1 MKNKKYY
8 SSYNIYDTSLNFND
22 IDKLPSE
29 LLKLFLIYQKNIIQ
43 RLITK
48 PSSLIINE
56 SYDEYKAIQEIYEIP
71 KTDRTFYETLFNYI
85 DKSKFTEIEIYKKAD
100 INRKLFSKI
109 KKDPN
114 YHPAFGTITAFA
126 LALELSTKEYEDFL
140 KTAGYSLPLNSYI
153 NITLKYC
160 FDNKIY
166 NLNAVDELLF
176 NVSKKTLKDLW

>member
-8 SSYNIYDTSLNFND
+8 LSHDIYETSLNFNN
-22 IDKLPSE
+22 INKLPHE

-43 RLITK
+43 RLISK
-48 PSSLIINE
+48 PSSLIISE
-56 SYDEYKAIQEIYEIP
+56 SYDEYKAVQEILETP
-71 KTDRTFYETLFNYI
+71 KTDKTFYEMLFLYI
-85 DKSKFTEIEIYKKAD
+85 SKSKFTEIEIYKKAD

-109 KKDPN
+109 KADTS

-126 LALELSTKEYEDFL
+126 IALELTTKEYEDFL
-140 KTAGYSLPLNSYI
+140 KSAGYSLPLNSYI

-166 NLNAVDELLF
+166 NLNAVDELLY
-176 NVSKKTLKDLW
+176 NVANKTVKDL